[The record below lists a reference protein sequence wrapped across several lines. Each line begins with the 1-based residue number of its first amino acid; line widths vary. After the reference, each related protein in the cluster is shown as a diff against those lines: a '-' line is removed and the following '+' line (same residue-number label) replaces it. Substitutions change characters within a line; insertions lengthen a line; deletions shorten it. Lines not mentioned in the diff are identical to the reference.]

1 MLDNPLNDTGLP
13 IGELAR
19 LTGISTHTLRVW
31 EKRYGTPV
39 PFRLPSG
46 HRRYPKE
53 EVPRLRAIA
62 RALKEGHRPGKL
74 AKASLSEIESLL
86 NISSLLPGS
95 TPAHS
100 KTNETQIENSREL
113 IIEGW
118 IEAIHKFSYQTLDD
132 GFFEEWAKMGGLG
145 FINQLAVPFLD
156 KIGKGWETGEISI
169 SQEHFASER
178 LYDFLG
184 SKWRQL
190 NERNDGAKI
199 LITSLPGDDHNLG
212 LQMAAT
218 IAVIADYRIVYL
230 GSNTPCEEI
239 ISAVLKTNSNILCLG
254 VSCYYDKQKA
264 AKLISNLRERIKEEV
279 KIIAGGKGYSS
290 SIPGVTRIDNFQE
303 FFQHLL
309 DLKKEISKS

>member
-1 MLDNPLNDTGLP
+1 MLDSALNDNGLP

-62 RALKEGHRPGKL
+62 KALKKGHRPRKL

-95 TPAHS
+95 SPVHS
-100 KTNETQIENSREL
+100 NVAETQTENSREL
-113 IIEGW
+113 VVESW
-118 IEAIHKFSYQTLDD
+118 IEAVHKFSYQTLDN
-132 GFFEEWAKMGGLG
+132 GFFAEWGKLGGVE
-145 FINQLAVPFLD
+145 FISQCIIPFLA
-156 KIGKGWETGEISI
+156 KVGKGWENGELSI

-190 NERNDGAKI
+190 NERNDGPKVLMA
-199 LITSLPGDDHNLG
+199 TLPEENHCFG

-218 IAVIADYRIVYL
+218 VAAIANYRIVYL

-239 ISAVLKTNSNILCLG
+239 ISAVLKTKSHFLCLS
-254 VSCYYDKQKA
+254 VSSYYDSQKA
-264 AKLISNLRERIKEEV
+264 GRLIAKLRERLDNEIS
-279 KIIAGGKGYSS
+279 IIAGGQGLPHTT
-290 SIPGVTRIDNFQE
+290 PGIIRIDRFDD
-303 FFQHLL
+303 FFQQLL
-309 DLKKEISKS
+309 DLNKEPTKS

>member
-1 MLDNPLNDTGLP
+1 MLDQTLNDSGLA

-46 HRRYPKE
+46 HRRYPKD

-74 AKASLSEIESLL
+74 AKASLNEIESLL
-86 NISSLLPGS
+86 NVSSLLPGP
-95 TPAHS
+95 TPVHS
-100 KTNETQIENSREL
+100 NVTETQLENSREL
-113 IIEGW
+113 VLESW
-118 IEAIHKFSYQTLDD
+118 VEAVHKFSYQTLDNS
-132 GFFEEWAKMGGLG
+132 FFEEWAKTGGLN

-199 LITSLPGDDHNLG
+199 LITSLPGDNHNLG

-218 IAVIADYRIVYL
+218 LASICKYKVVFI
-230 GSNTPCEEI
+230 GSDTPCEEI
-239 ISAVLKTNSNILCLG
+239 FSAVLKTNSDILCLG
-254 VSCYYDKQKA
+254 VSCYYDKQKSV
-264 AKLISNLRERIKEEV
+264 KLISNLRERIKKEV
-279 KIIAGGKGYSS
+279 KIIVGGKGYSNS
-290 SIPGVTRIDNFQE
+290 VPGVTRINNFLE
-303 FFQHLL
+303 FFQYLI
-309 DLKKEISKS
+309 DLSKELTKP

>member
-1 MLDNPLNDTGLP
+1 MLDNALNDSGLP

-46 HRRYPKE
+46 HRRYPKD

-74 AKASLSEIESLL
+74 AKASLSEIENLL

-95 TPAHS
+95 SSANS
-100 KTNETQIENSREL
+100 KTNEAQINNSREL
-113 IIEGW
+113 IIESW
-118 IEAIHKFSYQTLDD
+118 IEAVHKFSYQTLDD
-132 GFFEEWAKMGGLG
+132 GFFEEWAKTGGLS
-145 FINQLAVPFLD
+145 FVNQLAVPFLD

-199 LITSLPGDDHNLG
+199 LITSLPGDNHSLG

-218 IAVIADYRIVYL
+218 LASICKYKVVFI
-230 GSNTPCEEI
+230 GSDTPCEEI
-239 ISAVLKTNSNILCLG
+239 FSAILKTNSDILCLG

-264 AKLISNLRERIKEEV
+264 ARLISNLRERIKKEV
-279 KIIAGGKGYSS
+279 KIIVGGKGYSS
-290 SIPGVTRIDNFQE
+290 SAPGVTRMDNFQE
-303 FFQHLL
+303 FFQHLI
-309 DLKKEISKS
+309 DLKKEIA

>member
-1 MLDNPLNDTGLP
+1 MLDNALNDNGLP

-31 EKRYGTPV
+31 EKRYGTPL

-62 RALKEGHRPGKL
+62 RALKVGHRPRKL

-95 TPAHS
+95 YPVNPNIT
-100 KTNETQIENSREL
+100 ETQIENSCEL
-113 IIEGW
+113 VVESW
-118 IEAIHKFSYQTLDD
+118 IEAVHKFSYQTLDN
-132 GFFEEWAKMGGLG
+132 GFFTEWGKLGGVE
-145 FINQLAVPFLD
+145 FISQCIIPFLT
-156 KIGKGWETGEISI
+156 KIGTGWENGELSI

-190 NERNDGAKI
+190 NERNDGPKVLMA
-199 LITSLPGDDHNLG
+199 TLPEENHSFG
-212 LQMAAT
+212 LQMAAI
-218 IAVIADYRIVYL
+218 IAAIANYRIIYL

-239 ISAVLKTNSNILCLG
+239 ISAVLKTKSNFLCL
-254 VSCYYDKQKA
+254 SISTYYDSQKA
-264 AKLISNLRERIKEEV
+264 GRLIAKLRERLDNEIT
-279 KIIAGGKGYSS
+279 IIAGGQGLPHTTSG
-290 SIPGVTRIDNFQE
+290 IVRIDRFKD
-303 FFQHLL
+303 FFQKLL
-309 DLKKEISKS
+309 DLNKESIKS

>member
-1 MLDNPLNDTGLP
+1 MLDNGLP

-39 PFRLPSG
+39 PLRLPSG

-95 TPAHS
+95 SVVHS
-100 KTNETQIENSREL
+100 KAKETQVESSREL
-113 IIEGW
+113 IVEGW
-118 IEAIHKFSYQTLDD
+118 IEAVHKFSYQTLDD
-132 GFFEEWAKMGGLG
+132 GFFAEWGRLG
-145 FINQLAVPFLD
+145 SVKFITECVIPFLN
-156 KIGKGWETGEISI
+156 KIGTGWENGELSI

-184 SKWRQL
+184 SKWRQI
-190 NERNDGAKI
+190 NERNDGPKVLMA
-199 LITSLPGDDHNLG
+199 TLPEENHSLG

-218 IAVIADYRIVYL
+218 VGAIANYRIVYL
-230 GSNTPCEEI
+230 GSNIPYEEI
-239 ISAVLKTNSNILCLG
+239 ISAVLKTKSQLLCLS
-254 VSCYYDKQKA
+254 VSVYYDSQKA
-264 AKLISNLRERIKEEV
+264 GRLIAKLRERLDKEIT
-279 KIIAGGKGYSS
+279 IIVGGQGLPNT
-290 SIPGVTRIDNFQE
+290 IPEIIRIHDFE
-303 FFQHLL
+303 DFFQQLL
-309 DLKKEISKS
+309 DLQKEYT

>member
-1 MLDNPLNDTGLP
+1 MPDNALNDDGLP

-46 HRRYPKE
+46 HRRYPKD
-53 EVPRLRAIA
+53 EVPRLRAVA
-62 RALKEGHRPGKL
+62 RALKEGHRPRKL

-86 NISSLLPGS
+86 NVSSLLPGS
-95 TPAHS
+95 SAVTPNI
-100 KTNETQIENSREL
+100 TETQFENSREL
-113 IIEGW
+113 VLESW
-118 IEAIHKFSYQTLDD
+118 IEAVHKFSYQTLDNS
-132 GFFEEWAKMGGLG
+132 FFEEWAKAGGLS
-145 FINQLAVPFLD
+145 FINQLAVPFLN
-156 KIGKGWETGEISI
+156 KVGRGWETGEISI

-199 LITSLPGDDHNLG
+199 LITSLPGDNHNLG

-218 IAVIADYRIVYL
+218 LASICKYKVVFI
-230 GSNTPCEEI
+230 GSDTPCEEI
-239 ISAVLKTNSNILCLG
+239 FSAVLKTNSDILCLG

-264 AKLISNLRERIKEEV
+264 AKFISNLRERIKKEV
-279 KIIAGGKGYSS
+279 KIIVGGKGYSNS
-290 SIPGVTRIDNFQE
+290 VPGVARADNFQE
-303 FFQHLL
+303 FFQYLL
-309 DLKKEISKS
+309 DLNKESAKP

>member
-1 MLDNPLNDTGLP
+1 MLNNALNDSGLP

-31 EKRYGTPV
+31 EKRYGTPA

-74 AKASLSEIESLL
+74 AKASLSEIEKLL
-86 NISSLLPGS
+86 NVSSLLPGS
-95 TPAHS
+95 SPVHS
-100 KTNETQIENSREL
+100 NSAETQTENSREL
-113 IIEGW
+113 VVEGW
-118 IEAIHKFSYQTLDD
+118 IEAVHKFSYQILDN
-132 GFFEEWAKMGGLG
+132 GFFAEWGRLGGVK
-145 FINQLAVPFLD
+145 FISQCVIPFLT
-156 KIGKGWETGEISI
+156 KIGKGWENGELSI

-190 NERNDGAKI
+190 NERNDGPKVLMA
-199 LITSLPGDDHNLG
+199 TLPEENHSLG

-218 IAVIADYRIVYL
+218 VAAIANYRIVYL

-239 ISAVLKTNSNILCLG
+239 ISAVLKTKSQLLCLS
-254 VSCYYDKQKA
+254 VSIYYDSQKA
-264 AKLISNLRERIKEEV
+264 GRLITKLRERLDNEIT
-279 KIIAGGKGYSS
+279 IIAGGQGLPPTT
-290 SIPGVTRIDNFQE
+290 PGIVRIDQFE
-303 FFQHLL
+303 DFFQQLL
-309 DLKKEISKS
+309 DLQKKPAQI